1 MKKRT
6 RYTVAITG
14 MNALP
19 ENPAPG
25 ISVAS
30 CLRKSFGE
38 EVRIVGLGY
47 DAFDVGLYASDLC
60 DTAYLLPYPRF
71 GSEAL
76 FLRMKDI
83 NNEEQIDALIPCL
96 DSELSGFIEL
106 SEQLLNLGIHTF
118 LPSREQL
125 LSCHKDRLPELA
137 NKINIHYPEVK
148 ALYAPDFFNVCNF
161 EGWTYPLIVK
171 GPFYDARKVFSP
183 SEATEAFYDM
193 VKDWGYPILAQRY
206 ITGEECNLSAIG
218 DGQGGMIGGVTIKKV
233 ALTSKNK
240 ACVGVTIYDEV
251 VFNFARNIIEEL
263 KWKGPFELELMCD
276 SGGNYHLIEINPRF
290 PAWISISV
298 NAGQNLPARLLEM
311 ILKLKPEMMLN
322 TPETGV
328 YFIRYSNEQMVSLNQ
343 IEKMI
348 TYGTSVVDIKE

>member
-1 MKKRT
+1 MKTKNRF
-6 RYTVAITG
+6 TVAITG

-30 CLRKSFGE
+30 CLRKSFGDK
-38 EVRIVGLGY
+38 VRIVGLGY
-47 DAFDVGLYASDLC
+47 DAFDVGLYAEDLC
-60 DTAYLLPYPRF
+60 DAAYLLPYPRF

-76 FLRMKDI
+76 FLRMLDI
-83 NNEEQIDALIPCL
+83 KKEEPIDALIPCL
-96 DSELSGFIEL
+96 DSELSGVIGL
-106 SEQLLNLGIHTF
+106 SERLLSLGIHTF
-118 LPSREQL
+118 LPTRDQL
-125 LSCHKDRLPELA
+125 NRCHKDRLPELA
-137 NKINIHYPEVK
+137 SKINIPYPEVK
-148 ALYAPDFFNVCNF
+148 ALYTPDFFNFCNY

-183 SEATEAFYDM
+183 YEATAAFNDM

-206 ITGEECNLSAIG
+206 ILGEECNLSAIG
-218 DGQGGMIGGVTIKKV
+218 DGQGAMIGGVIIKKV

-240 ACVGVTIYDEV
+240 ACVGVTIYDEA
-251 VFNFARNIIEEL
+251 VFQFAENIIKEL

-276 SGGNYHLIEINPRF
+276 SEGHYHLIEINPRF
-290 PAWISISV
+290 PAWISISEKS
-298 NAGQNLPARLLEM
+298 GQNLPARLIEMTLGLEYRS
-311 ILKLKPEMMLN
+311 KFEE
-322 TPETGV
+322 PETGT

-348 TYGTSVVDIKE
+348 AYGASVVDIKE